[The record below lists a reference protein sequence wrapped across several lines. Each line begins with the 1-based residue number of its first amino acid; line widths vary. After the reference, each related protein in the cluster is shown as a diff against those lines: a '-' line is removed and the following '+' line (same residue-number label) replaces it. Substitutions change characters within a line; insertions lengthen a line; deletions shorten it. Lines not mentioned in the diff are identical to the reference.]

1 LKTFIRI
8 FILFIISQILAFG
21 VLFLLSG
28 LSINE
33 IISLN
38 ESDPRE
44 FIDGFGIKNYMFL
57 SQLFSILLPAL
68 IYLFIFHRE
77 NIGKWIKINLPKNKA
92 FFLYGIMFLFL
103 SYPLIQLSSDL
114 NKLLPFSD
122 FMTEESGLIEDLM
135 KGVLKMDNVLDLLIN
150 IVMIA
155 LIPAIGEELFFRA
168 GIQNEFVANIKN
180 KDIAIIFTAIV
191 FSAFHLQFDGFL
203 PRFFLG
209 LVLGYLYFWSNSIW
223 LSVLI
228 HFINNAMLVVT
239 MYFMQDK
246 LDTLDIE
253 DSKSIPMHILL
264 MSIIAVLVLRHK
276 LIELSKGERNDIEI
290 AEKNSLN
297 E

>member
-8 FILFIISQILAFG
+8 FILFIISQVLAFG
-21 VLFLLSG
+21 ILFLLSG
-28 LSINE
+28 LSLSE
-33 IISLN
+33 IVSLN
-38 ESDPRE
+38 ENDPKE

-57 SQLFSILLPAL
+57 SQLFSILIPAI

-77 NIGKWIKINLPKNKA
+77 NIWDWIKVRLPKNKA
-92 FFLYGIMFLFL
+92 FFMYGIMFLFL
-103 SYPLIQLSSDL
+103 SYPLIQLSSDI
-114 NKLLPFSD
+114 NKLMPFADLMSD
-122 FMTEESGLIEDLM
+122 ESGLIEDLM
-135 KGVLKMDNVLDLLIN
+135 KGVLKMDNIFDLFIN

-168 GIQNEFVANIKN
+168 GIQNEFVAGIKN
-180 KDIAIIFTAIV
+180 KDIAIILTAIV

-209 LVLGYLYFWSNSIW
+209 LILGYLYYWSNSIW

-246 LDTLDIE
+246 LDSLNIE
-253 DSKSIPMHILL
+253 DSQSIPMHILL
-264 MSIIAVLVLRHK
+264 MSIVAVFVLRHK
-276 LIELSKGERNDIEI
+276 LIELSKGEINKIEI
-290 AEKNSLN
+290 VENNNLN